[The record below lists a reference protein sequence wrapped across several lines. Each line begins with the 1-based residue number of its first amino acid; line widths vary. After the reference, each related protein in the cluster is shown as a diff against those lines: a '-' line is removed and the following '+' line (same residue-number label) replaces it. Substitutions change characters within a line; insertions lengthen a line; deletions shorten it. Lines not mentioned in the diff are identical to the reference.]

1 MFQKLFFLLFV
12 KLFMAIFIGLR
23 VYGRHNLPKTHPFII
38 VANHS
43 SHLDTLSLLSVFPI
57 KELPKIQPVAA
68 GDYFNRNRVISFLTH
83 KLFNILTIPRSGISK
98 ENNPV
103 KIMKNAVEQGKS
115 LIIYP
120 EGARSLT
127 GEIGRFRPGIA
138 HLAKE
143 IPGLKVVPAYLANM
157 GRSLP
162 KGEYLPL
169 PFFCEII
176 IGPPLVLEG
185 EKSEIVQTL
194 EKAVKELKFGYEEY
208 YRQGDSNSVK
218 G

>member
-1 MFQKLFFLLFV
+1 MFQKLFFLFFV
-12 KLFMAIFIGLR
+12 KPFMAIFIGLR

-57 KELPKIQPVAA
+57 KDLHRIQPVAA
-68 GDYFNRNRVISFLTH
+68 GDYFNRNRFISFLTH
-83 KLFNILTIPRSGISK
+83 KLFNILTIPRFGINK

-103 KIMKNAVEQGKS
+103 KLMKKALEGGNS

-120 EGARSLT
+120 EGTRSLT

-138 HLAKE
+138 HLIKE
-143 IPGLKVVPAYLANM
+143 IPGIKVIPVFLANM

-162 KGEYLPL
+162 KGEYLPI
-169 PFFCEII
+169 PFFCEIGRTSVVARRQSRNNAG
-176 IGPPLVLEG
+176 IGECG
-185 EKSEIVQTL
+185 
-194 EKAVKELKFGYEEY
+194 
-208 YRQGDSNSVK
+208 
-218 G
+218 